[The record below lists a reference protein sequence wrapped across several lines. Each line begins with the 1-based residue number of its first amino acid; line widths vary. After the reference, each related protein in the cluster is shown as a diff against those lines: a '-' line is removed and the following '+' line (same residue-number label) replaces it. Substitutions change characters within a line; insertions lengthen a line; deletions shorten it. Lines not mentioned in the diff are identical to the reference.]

1 MWRMREA
8 EWERE
13 ARARQKLM
21 AQVLWS
27 ILVCAVHRNYVA
39 LFPGPTQFSVSPTVP
54 DIILYGYR
62 VRTRR
67 LGLHCACVE
76 WYGICIP
83 SYLRSAVL
91 NVWSL
96 PDIRTV

>member
-39 LFPGPTQFSVSPTVP
+39 LFPDPTQFSVSPTVRKAGEG
-54 DIILYGYR
+54 LG
-62 VRTRR
+62 TR
-67 LGLHCACVE
+67 LHCSSPATCILHSHGCV
-76 WYGICIP
+76 
-83 SYLRSAVL
+83 S
-91 NVWSL
+91 
-96 PDIRTV
+96 TVM